1 MATQLKYKVSWISE
15 MHKELE
21 FKQGLVTQ
29 DSIFRYKAT
38 AYVGLLI
45 ILFLYVTF
53 Y

>member
-1 MATQLKYKVSWISE
+1 MATQLKYKVSWISKI
-15 MHKELE
+15 HKGPE

-29 DSIFRYKAT
+29 DSVFRYKPT
-38 AYVGLLI
+38 AYVGFVM